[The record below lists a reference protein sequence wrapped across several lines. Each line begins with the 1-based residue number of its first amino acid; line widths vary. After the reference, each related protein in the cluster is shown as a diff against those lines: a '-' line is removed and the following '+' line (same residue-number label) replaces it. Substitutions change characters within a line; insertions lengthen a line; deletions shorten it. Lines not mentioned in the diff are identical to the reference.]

1 MENKVMAIIQ
11 DYLKRLDLTDMPLG
25 RHELDNGDYV
35 NITEYETSEPDI
47 KVFERHRQY
56 IDGFFIIS
64 GEEKILLT
72 KNEGKLIQ
80 QYTEEDEAELYTDC
94 GDAVE
99 KILKK
104 GELLIIDTDTLH
116 CPSLTAER
124 PEKVRKAIFKIRK
137 KV

>member
-1 MENKVMAIIQ
+1 M
-11 DYLKRLDLTDMPLG
+11 
-25 RHELDNGDYV
+25 
-35 NITEYETSEPDI
+35 
-47 KVFERHRQY
+47 
-56 IDGFFIIS
+56 IS

-94 GDAVE
+94 GDAVG

-116 CPSLTAER
+116 CPSLTAE
-124 PEKVRKAIFKIRK
+124 
-137 KV
+137 

>member
-1 MENKVMAIIQ
+1 M
-11 DYLKRLDLTDMPLG
+11 
-25 RHELDNGDYV
+25 
-35 NITEYETSEPDI
+35 
-47 KVFERHRQY
+47 
-56 IDGFFIIS
+56 IS

-72 KNEGKLIQ
+72 KKEGKLISK
-80 QYTEEDEAELYTDC
+80 YTEEAEAELYTDC
-94 GDAVE
+94 GDSVE